1 IVDKFNRGFLQK
13 EGDLSAAAQKTL
25 ATYTHEALCP
35 TCQGKRLNQ
44 ESLAVRWSGYGFADL
59 MSMEL
64 TDLSD
69 VLAQLEGTE
78 HLKQQIDHLIA
89 LGLGYL
95 SLDRETSTL
104 SGGESQRVKLV
115 KHLNNALSDML
126 YIFDEP
132 SVGLHPRDVARINA
146 IFTKL
151 RDKGNTVLIIE
162 HDPDVIKI
170 ADWVVEVGPAAGV
183 HGGEIMF
190 EGSYA
195 QLLQSDCLTGKH
207 LAQMIPI
214 NATPRQATHFYQ
226 GKVSSANNLKKQGL
240 DIPQGLLTVL
250 TGVAGSGKSTL
261 VEHSLRAAYPEAVM
275 VTQASLAANSR
286 SNPATFIGIMDAI
299 RKAFAKENDEKPS
312 LFSYNSEGACPACEG
327 RGSIESS
334 LAFMET
340 VKQTC
345 ELCQGKRYK
354 AEALAFKYQG
364 KAITEVLE
372 LTIEEALDFFKS
384 IPAIKKKVKAMNE
397 VGLGYLTLGQSTSTL
412 SGGERQRLKLANEFY
427 QKGNLFILDEP
438 STGLHLS
445 DISRLMK
452 IMNHF
457 VEQGNTLIVI
467 EHQLDIIRQA
477 DWIIDVGPE
486 VGSAGGEVIYAGP
499 PAGLREC
506 AASLTAQYL

>member
-1 IVDKFNRGFLQK
+1 MGEYNLTYEGIVDKFNRSFLQK
-13 EGDLSAAAQKTL
+13 EGDLSAGAQKTL
-25 ATYTHEALCP
+25 ATYTHEAVCP
-35 TCQGKRLNQ
+35 VCQGKRLNQ
-44 ESLAVRWSGYGFADL
+44 EALAVRWSGYSFADL

-69 VLAQLEGTE
+69 VLTSLEGTE
-78 HLKQQIDHLIA
+78 HLKQQIDHLIE

-95 SLDRETSTL
+95 SLDRETTTL

-132 SVGLHPRDVARINA
+132 SVGLHPRDVARINS

-170 ADWVVEVGPAAGV
+170 ADWVIEVGPAAGV

-190 EGSYA
+190 EGSYE
-195 QLLQSDCLTGKH
+195 QLLQSDCLTEKH
-207 LAQMIPI
+207 LSQMTAI
-214 NATPRQATHFYQ
+214 NDEPRQPAHFYH
-226 GKVSSANNLKKQGL
+226 GEVSSINNLKNQHL
-240 DIPQGLLTVL
+240 EIPQGLLTVL

-261 VEHSLRAAYPEAVM
+261 VEHSLRSTYPEAIM

-286 SNPATFIGIMDAI
+286 SNPATFIGIMDNI
-299 RKAFAKENDEKPS
+299 RKAFAKVNEVKPS

-327 RGSIESS
+327 RGYIESN

-345 ELCQGKRYK
+345 EVCQGKRYK
-354 AEALAFKYQG
+354 MEALAFKYQG
-364 KAITEVLE
+364 KDITEVLD

-384 IPAIKKKVKAMNE
+384 APAIKKKNKS
-397 VGLGYLTLGQSTSTL
+397 Y
-412 SGGERQRLKLANEFY
+412 ERSR
-427 QKGNLFILDEP
+427 
-438 STGLHLS
+438 TWLS
-445 DISRLMK
+445 DI
-452 IMNHF
+452 
-457 VEQGNTLIVI
+457 G
-467 EHQLDIIRQA
+467 
-477 DWIIDVGPE
+477 
-486 VGSAGGEVIYAGP
+486 
-499 PAGLREC
+499 
-506 AASLTAQYL
+506 TANEYFIWW